1 MALECDTWLYSNG
14 FAPLLAA
21 AAGSL
26 RTLDLCLGEELNAT
40 AVAAL
45 HSLNGLTSLSLR
57 FADPVHF
64 VPGWAEEAG
73 DDEWA
78 APPKHTLD
86 CRLLG
91 SLTALQVLSLPHA
104 SDCKRLAHPQALAR
118 LPALCT
124 LRLPCGGGLPT
135 LAPHLPQLTCLE
147 LEHSSASRLEEDHG
161 ACAALRSLPAL
172 QRLVL
177 GGHEYVSPQH
187 GIAAAHVR
195 LNDALATV
203 AGCLPRGCHLQTAPV
218 MYIGTDRRWYGPL
231 PAPPAHQ

>member
-1 MALECDTWLYSNG
+1 MAIECDTWLYING
-14 FAPLLAA
+14 LAPLLAA
-21 AAGSL
+21 AVGSL

-45 HSLNGLTSLSLR
+45 HSLSGLTSLSLR

-64 VPGWAEEAG
+64 VPGWTEEAG

-78 APPKHTLD
+78 ALPKYTLD

-91 SLTALQVLSLPHA
+91 SLTALQVLILPHA
-104 SDCKRLAHPQALAR
+104 SNYERLAHPQVLAC

-124 LRLPCGGGLPT
+124 LRLPCGSGLPT
-135 LAPHLPQLTCLE
+135 LAPHMPQITCLE
-147 LEHSSASRLEEDHG
+147 LEHSSASRLEEDPATH
-161 ACAALRSLPAL
+161 AALRCLPAL

-187 GIAAAHVR
+187 GIAAAHAR
-195 LNDALATV
+195 LSDALATV
-203 AGCLPRGCHLQTAPV
+203 AGCLPPGCHLQTAPI
-218 MYIGTDRRWYGPL
+218 MYISTDRSWYGPL
-231 PAPPAHQ
+231 PVPPAQQ

>member
-1 MALECDTWLYSNG
+1 MAIECDTWLYING

-21 AAGSL
+21 AVGSL

-45 HSLNGLTSLSLR
+45 HSLSGLASLSLR

-73 DDEWA
+73 DDEWV

-91 SLTALQVLSLPHA
+91 SLTALQVLI
-104 SDCKRLAHPQALAR
+104 LAHLQVLAC

-124 LRLPCGGGLPT
+124 LRLPCGRGLPT
-135 LAPHLPQLTCLE
+135 LAPHMPQITCLE
-147 LEHSSASRLEEDHG
+147 LEHSSASRLEEDP
-161 ACAALRSLPAL
+161 ATYAALRCLPAL

-187 GIAAAHVR
+187 GIAAAHAR
-195 LNDALATV
+195 LSDALASCPCMATV
-203 AGCLPRGCHLQTAPV
+203 AGCLPPGCHLQTAPI
-218 MYIGTDRRWYGPL
+218 MYIGTDRSWYGPL
-231 PAPPAHQ
+231 PVPPAQQ